1 MGKQRGEGARKV
13 SVGELAGLLVA
24 VFWAVLVT
32 LLAVVLVRLSR
43 VLREATVLVSAVTE
57 QAVPLLVDAGAAVRS
72 ANEQLERV
80 DEITANVQDAAA
92 NANAL
97 SSTVAAT
104 LGGPLVKVAAFSYG
118 VRKAVSKQNG
128 TAALPQ
134 QQSEREALARLVRA
148 EVRAATAPSRGGL
161 LSKVR
166 RAVRG

>member
-1 MGKQRGEGARKV
+1 M

-32 LLAVVLVRLSR
+32 LLAVVLVRLSK
-43 VLREATVLVSAVTE
+43 VLREATGLVSAVTE
-57 QAVPLLVDAGAAVRS
+57 QAVPLLRDASSAVHS
-72 ANEQLERV
+72 AQEQLERV

-92 NANAL
+92 DAKAL

-118 VRKAVSKQNG
+118 VRKAVSRQQAG
-128 TAALPQ
+128 PGAVPQ
-134 QQSEREALARLVRA
+134 QAGEREELARLIRA
-148 EVRAATAPSRGGL
+148 EVRAATAPRGGL
-161 LSKVR
+161 LARVR

>member
-1 MGKQRGEGARKV
+1 
-13 SVGELAGLLVA
+13 VGELAGLLVA

-32 LLAVVLVRLSR
+32 LLAVVLVRLSK
-43 VLREATVLVSAVTE
+43 VLKEATVLVSAVTE
-57 QAVPLLVDAGAAVRS
+57 QAVPLLVEAGAAVRS

-104 LGGPLVKVAAFSYG
+104 IGGPLVKVAAFSYG
-118 VRKAVSKQNG
+118 VRKAVSRRQAG
-128 TAALPQ
+128 PTLPQ
-134 QQSEREALARLVRA
+134 QASEREELARLIRA
-148 EVRAATAPSRGGL
+148 EVRAASAPRGIGL
-161 LSKVR
+161 LSRIR

>member
-1 MGKQRGEGARKV
+1 M
-13 SVGELAGLLVA
+13 SVGEMAGLIVA

-43 VLREATVLVSAVTE
+43 VLKEAAVLVTAVSE
-57 QAVPLLVDAGAAVRS
+57 QAVPLLEDASTALAGAQQ
-72 ANEQLERV
+72 QLDRV

-118 VRKAVSKQNG
+118 VRRAVARQQG
-128 TAALPQ
+128 AAGRVPAQ
-134 QQSEREALARLVRA
+134 TDRDALAALVRA
-148 EVRAATAPSRGGL
+148 EVRAATAPRRRGLASRI
-161 LSKVR
+161 R

>member
-1 MGKQRGEGARKV
+1 M

-32 LLAVVLVRLSR
+32 LLAVVLVRLAR

-57 QAVPLLVDAGAAVRS
+57 QAVPLLTEAGAAVRS

-118 VRKAVSKQNG
+118 VRKAVAKQQG
-128 TAALPQ
+128 GPLLPAQ
-134 QQSEREALARLVRA
+134 PGEREELARLIRA
-148 EVRAATAPSRGGL
+148 EVRAATAPRSGL
-161 LSKVR
+161 IARVR

>member
-1 MGKQRGEGARKV
+1 M

-43 VLREATVLVSAVTE
+43 VLREATVLVAAVTE
-57 QAVPLLVDAGAAVRS
+57 QAVPLLQDANAAVRS
-72 ANEQLERV
+72 AHEQLERV

-92 NANAL
+92 DAKAL

-118 VRKAVSKQNG
+118 VRKAVARQRDGSP
-128 TAALPQ
+128 AVPQ
-134 QQSEREALARLVRA
+134 QAGEREELARMIRA
-148 EVRAATAPSRGGL
+148 EVRAATAPRGGL
-161 LSKVR
+161 LARVR

>member
-1 MGKQRGEGARKV
+1 M

-43 VLREATVLVSAVTE
+43 VLKEATVLVSAVTE
-57 QAVPLLVDAGAAVRS
+57 QAVPLLTDAGAAVRS

-118 VRKAVSKQNG
+118 VRKAVAKQQG
-128 TAALPQ
+128 GPVLPTQ
-134 QQSEREALARLVRA
+134 PSEREELARLIRA
-148 EVRAATAPSRGGL
+148 EVRAATVPKSGL
-161 LSKVR
+161 LARVR
-166 RAVRG
+166 RAVRS

>member
-1 MGKQRGEGARKV
+1 M

-32 LLAVVLVRLSR
+32 LLAVVLVHLSR

-57 QAVPLLVDAGAAVRS
+57 QAVPLLTEAGAAVRS

-104 LGGPLVKVAAFSYG
+104 LGGPLVKMAAFSYG
-118 VRKAVSKQNG
+118 VRKAVAKQQG
-128 TAALPQ
+128 AVTLPTQ
-134 QQSEREALARLVRA
+134 PGEREELARLIRA
-148 EVRAATAPSRGGL
+148 EVRAATMPKSGL
-161 LSKVR
+161 LARVR

>member
-1 MGKQRGEGARKV
+1 M

-43 VLREATVLVSAVTE
+43 VLKEATVLVSAVTE
-57 QAVPLLVDAGAAVRS
+57 QAVPLLVDAGSAVRS
-72 ANEQLERV
+72 ANQQLERV

-118 VRKAVSKQNG
+118 VRKAVSKQQQAG
-128 TAALPQ
+128 VTLPQ
-134 QQSEREALARLVRA
+134 QAAEREALAKLIRA
-148 EVRAATAPSRGGL
+148 EVRAAGASRGGGL
-161 LSKVR
+161 LSRVR

>member
-1 MGKQRGEGARKV
+1 M

-43 VLREATVLVSAVTE
+43 VLKEATVLVSAVTE
-57 QAVPLLVDAGAAVRS
+57 QAVPLLTEAGSAVRS

-118 VRKAVSKQNG
+118 VRKAVAKQQG
-128 TAALPQ
+128 TATLPTQ
-134 QQSEREALARLVRA
+134 PAEREELARLIRA
-148 EVRAATAPSRGGL
+148 EVRAATAPRNGL
-161 LSKVR
+161 LSRVR

>member
-1 MGKQRGEGARKV
+1 M

-43 VLREATVLVSAVTE
+43 VLKEATVLVSAVTE
-57 QAVPLLVDAGAAVRS
+57 QAVPLLTDAGAAVRS

-118 VRKAVSKQNG
+118 VRKAVAKQQG
-128 TAALPQ
+128 TATLPTQ
-134 QQSEREALARLVRA
+134 PAEREELARLIRA
-148 EVRAATAPSRGGL
+148 EVRAATAPKSGL
-161 LSKVR
+161 LSRVR
-166 RAVRG
+166 RAVKG

>member
-1 MGKQRGEGARKV
+1 M

-32 LLAVVLVRLSR
+32 LLAVVLVRLSK

-57 QAVPLLVDAGAAVRS
+57 QAVPLLQDANAAVRS
-72 ANEQLERV
+72 AHEQLERV

-92 NANAL
+92 DAKAL

-104 LGGPLVKVAAFSYG
+104 VGGPLVKLAAFSYG
-118 VRKAVSKQNG
+118 VRRAVNRQQAG
-128 TAALPQ
+128 PVVPQ
-134 QQSEREALARLVRA
+134 QSGEREELARLIRA
-148 EVRAATAPSRGGL
+148 EVRAATAPRGGL
-161 LSKVR
+161 LARVR

>member
-1 MGKQRGEGARKV
+1 M

-32 LLAVVLVRLSR
+32 LLAVVLVRLSK
-43 VLREATVLVSAVTE
+43 VLREATVLVAAVTE
-57 QAVPLLVDAGAAVRS
+57 QAVPLLQDANAAVRS
-72 ANEQLERV
+72 AHEQLERV

-92 NANAL
+92 DAKAL

-118 VRKAVSKQNG
+118 VRKAVARQRDGSL
-128 TAALPQ
+128 AVPQ
-134 QQSEREALARLVRA
+134 QAGEREELARLIRA
-148 EVRAATAPSRGGL
+148 EVRAATAPRGGL
-161 LSKVR
+161 LARVR

>member
-1 MGKQRGEGARKV
+1 M

-32 LLAVVLVRLSR
+32 LLAVVLVRLSK
-43 VLREATVLVSAVTE
+43 VLREATVLVAAVTE
-57 QAVPLLVDAGAAVRS
+57 QAVPLLTDAGTAVRS

-104 LGGPLVKVAAFSYG
+104 LGGPLVKMAAFSYG
-118 VRKAVSKQNG
+118 VRKAVARQQSG
-128 TAALPQ
+128 LTLPQ
-134 QQSEREALARLVRA
+134 QAGEREELARLIRA
-148 EVRAATAPSRGGL
+148 EVRAATAPRRGGL
-161 LSKVR
+161 VGRLR
-166 RAVRG
+166 RAVKG

>member
-1 MGKQRGEGARKV
+1 M

-32 LLAVVLVRLSR
+32 LLAVVLVRLSK
-43 VLREATVLVSAVTE
+43 VLREATVLVAAVTE
-57 QAVPLLVDAGAAVRS
+57 QAVPLLQDANAAVRS
-72 ANEQLERV
+72 AQEQLERV

-92 NANAL
+92 DAKAL

-118 VRKAVSKQNG
+118 VRKAVARQRDGSL
-128 TAALPQ
+128 AVPQ
-134 QQSEREALARLVRA
+134 QAGEREELARMIRA
-148 EVRAATAPSRGGL
+148 EVRAATAPRGGL
-161 LSKVR
+161 LARVR

>member
-1 MGKQRGEGARKV
+1 M
-13 SVGELAGLLVA
+13 
-24 VFWAVLVT
+24 
-32 LLAVVLVRLSR
+32 
-43 VLREATVLVSAVTE
+43 
-57 QAVPLLVDAGAAVRS
+57 RS

-118 VRKAVSKQNG
+118 VRKAVAKQQG
-128 TAALPQ
+128 TATLPAQ
-134 QQSEREALARLVRA
+134 PSEREELARLIRA
-148 EVRAATAPSRGGL
+148 EVRAATAQKTGL
-161 LSKVR
+161 LSRVR

>member
-1 MGKQRGEGARKV
+1 M

-43 VLREATVLVSAVTE
+43 VLKEATVLVSAVTE
-57 QAVPLLVDAGAAVRS
+57 QAVPLLTDAGAAVRS

-118 VRKAVSKQNG
+118 VRKAVAKQQG
-128 TAALPQ
+128 TATLPAQ
-134 QQSEREALARLVRA
+134 PAEREELARLIRA
-148 EVRAATAPSRGGL
+148 EVRAATAPKSGL
-161 LSKVR
+161 LSRVR
-166 RAVRG
+166 RAVRS

>member
-1 MGKQRGEGARKV
+1 M

-32 LLAVVLVRLSR
+32 LLAVVLVRLSK
-43 VLREATVLVSAVTE
+43 VLKEATALVSAVTE
-57 QAVPLLVDAGAAVRS
+57 QAVPLLVDAGTAVRS

-104 LGGPLVKVAAFSYG
+104 IGGPLVKVAAFSYG
-118 VRKAVSKQNG
+118 VRKAVARQQG
-128 TAALPQ
+128 TAALPEQ
-134 QQSEREALARLVRA
+134 ADRDALARLVRA
-148 EVRAATAPSRGGL
+148 EVRAATAPRRGGL
-161 LSKVR
+161 LARVR

>member
-1 MGKQRGEGARKV
+1 M

-43 VLREATVLVSAVTE
+43 VLKEATVLVSAVTE
-57 QAVPLLVDAGAAVRS
+57 QAVPLLVDAGTAVRG

-104 LGGPLVKVAAFSYG
+104 LGGPLVKMAAFSYG
-118 VRKAVSKQNG
+118 VRKAVAKQG
-128 TAALPQ
+128 GAPALPQ
-134 QQSEREALARLVRA
+134 QPSEREALARMIRA
-148 EVRAATAPSRGGL
+148 EVRAQSAPRGGL
-161 LSKVR
+161 LSRVR

>member
-1 MGKQRGEGARKV
+1 M

-32 LLAVVLVRLSR
+32 LLAVVLVRLSA
-43 VLREATVLVSAVTE
+43 VLKEATGLVSAVTE

-104 LGGPLVKVAAFSYG
+104 IGGPLVKVAAFSYG
-118 VRKAVSKQNG
+118 VRKAAGRRQAGVTVTVPEQ
-128 TAALPQ
+128 AA
-134 QQSEREALARLVRA
+134 EREALARLVRA
-148 EVRAATAPSRGGL
+148 EVRAATTPRTGGL
-161 LSKVR
+161 LARVR

>member
-1 MGKQRGEGARKV
+1 M

-32 LLAVVLVRLSR
+32 LLAVVLVRLSK
-43 VLREATVLVSAVTE
+43 VLREATGLVAAVTE
-57 QAVPLLVDAGAAVRS
+57 QAVPLLRDANTAVRS

-92 NANAL
+92 DAKAL

-104 LGGPLVKVAAFSYG
+104 LGGPLVKLAAFSYG
-118 VRKAVSKQNG
+118 VRKAVARQQSG
-128 TAALPQ
+128 VTVPQ
-134 QQSEREALARLVRA
+134 QAGEREELARMIRA
-148 EVRAATAPSRGGL
+148 EVRAATAPRGGL
-161 LSKVR
+161 LARVR

>member
-1 MGKQRGEGARKV
+1 M

-32 LLAVVLVRLSR
+32 LLAVVLVRLSK
-43 VLREATVLVSAVTE
+43 VLREATVLVAAVTE
-57 QAVPLLVDAGAAVRS
+57 QAVPLLTDAGTAVRS

-104 LGGPLVKVAAFSYG
+104 LGGPLVKLAAFSYG
-118 VRKAVSKQNG
+118 VRKAVARQQSG
-128 TAALPQ
+128 LTLPQ
-134 QQSEREALARLVRA
+134 QAGEREELARLIRA
-148 EVRAATAPSRGGL
+148 EVRAATAPRRGGL
-161 LSKVR
+161 VGRLR
-166 RAVRG
+166 RAVKG

>member
-1 MGKQRGEGARKV
+1 M

-43 VLREATVLVSAVTE
+43 VLKEATVLVSAVTE
-57 QAVPLLVDAGAAVRS
+57 QAVPLLSEAGAAVRS
-72 ANEQLERV
+72 ANQQLERV

-118 VRKAVSKQNG
+118 VRKAVAKQQG
-128 TAALPQ
+128 GGLPNVPL
-134 QQSEREALARLVRA
+134 QSGEREELARLIRA
-148 EVRAATAPSRGGL
+148 EVRAATAPRGGL
-161 LSKVR
+161 LSRVR

>member
-1 MGKQRGEGARKV
+1 M

-43 VLREATVLVSAVTE
+43 VLKEATVLVSAVTE
-57 QAVPLLVDAGAAVRS
+57 QAVPLLVDAGTAVRS

-104 LGGPLVKVAAFSYG
+104 IGGPLVKVAAFSYG
-118 VRKAVSKQNG
+118 VRKAVNRQQA
-128 TAALPQ
+128 TVAVPQ
-134 QQSEREALARLVRA
+134 QPGEREELARMIRA
-148 EVRAATAPSRGGL
+148 EVRAATAPRTGLFSR
-161 LSKVR
+161 VR

>member
-1 MGKQRGEGARKV
+1 M

-43 VLREATVLVSAVTE
+43 VLKEATVLVSAVTE
-57 QAVPLLVDAGAAVRS
+57 QAVPLLTDAGAAVRS

-118 VRKAVSKQNG
+118 VRKAVAKQQG
-128 TAALPQ
+128 GVSLPAQ
-134 QQSEREALARLVRA
+134 PAEREELARLIRA
-148 EVRAATAPSRGGL
+148 EVRAATAPKSGL
-161 LSKVR
+161 LSRVR

>member
-1 MGKQRGEGARKV
+1 M

-43 VLREATVLVSAVTE
+43 VLKEATVLVSAVTE
-57 QAVPLLVDAGAAVRS
+57 QAVPLLVDAGTAVRS

-118 VRKAVSKQNG
+118 VRKAVSKQQAG
-128 TAALPQ
+128 VPLPQ
-134 QQSEREALARLVRA
+134 QAAEREALAKLIRA
-148 EVRAATAPSRGGL
+148 EVRAATAPRGSGL
-161 LSKVR
+161 LSRVR